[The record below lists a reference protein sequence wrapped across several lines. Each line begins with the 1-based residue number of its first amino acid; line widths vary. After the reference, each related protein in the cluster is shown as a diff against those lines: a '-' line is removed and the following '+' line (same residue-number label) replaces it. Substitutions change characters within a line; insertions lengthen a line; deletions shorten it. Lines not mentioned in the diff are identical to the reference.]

1 MLMRAPLLA
10 LLALPAVVA
19 GPAAGATLDALVRTA
34 AGKPLPDAAVVLE
47 PFAPAAAPKNRARA
61 AVQVPH
67 TQIEQRGAEFSPWV
81 TVVQA
86 GTAVDFPNND
96 TVRHHVY
103 SFSQP
108 KRFEI
113 KLYAGKPGQ
122 PITFDKPG
130 EVVIGCNIHDWM
142 EAYVLVVESPYFG
155 KTGPDGQV
163 HIGNL
168 PAGVCTSASRVAAPA
183 GATTSAGSTSN
194 ARSIDFGARMVIV
207 RLTGRAASLG
217 RSARPRWSGRRRGRS
232 AHARP

>member
-1 MLMRAPLLA
+1 MPQRAFVPALLA
-10 LLALPAVVA
+10 LLVCANP
-19 GPAAGATLDALVRTA
+19 AGARAATFEARVENA
-34 AGKPLPDAAVVLE
+34 AGKPLADAAVVLE
-47 PFAPAAAPKNRARA
+47 PIAPAPAPKNRARA
-61 AVQVPH
+61 APH
-67 TQIEQRGAEFSPWV
+67 AVIEQRGAEFAPYV
-81 TVVQA
+81 TVVQTGA
-86 GTAVDFPNND
+86 AVEFPNND

-163 HIGNL
+163 RIANL
-168 PAGVCTSASRVAAPA
+168 PAGRYRLQLWHPLQKARVPAAEIDIGAAASRV
-183 GATTSAGSTSN
+183 N
-194 ARSIDFGARMVIV
+194 LVLDARAREP
-207 RLTGRAASLG
+207 
-217 RSARPRWSGRRRGRS
+217 RPHYEVDQDRY
-232 AHARP
+232 

>member
-1 MLMRAPLLA
+1 MPMCAPKLLFLA
-10 LLALPAVVA
+10 SLALPMLASA
-19 GPAAGATLDALVRTA
+19 ATLDALVRTP
-34 AGKPLPDAAVVLE
+34 AGKPLADAAVVLE
-47 PFAPAAAPKNRARA
+47 PLGAAPRQAPKNLAH
-61 AVQVPH
+61 AV
-67 TQIEQRGAEFSPWV
+67 IEQRGAEFSPYL
-81 TVVQA
+81 TVVQT

-155 KTGPDGQV
+155 KTGADGQV
-163 HIGNL
+163 HVASL
-168 PAGVCTSASRVAAPA
+168 PAGRYRLQLWHPLQKAQAAGREIEVAPGGSRLDLVLD
-183 GATTSAGSTSN
+183 
-194 ARSIDFGARMVIV
+194 ARAREP
-207 RLTGRAASLG
+207 
-217 RSARPRWSGRRRGRS
+217 RPHTEVDPDRY
-232 AHARP
+232 

>member
-1 MLMRAPLLA
+1 MSVRALWPA
-10 LLALPAVVA
+10 LLALPVLVNA
-19 GPAAGATLDALVRTA
+19 ATLEALVRTP
-34 AGKPLPDAAVVLE
+34 AGNPLLDAAVVLE
-47 PFAPAAAPKNRARA
+47 PLTPAPAARNRPH
-61 AVQVPH
+61 AV
-67 TQIEQRGAEFSPWV
+67 IEQRGTEFIPYV
-81 TVVQA
+81 TVVQT

-103 SFSQP
+103 SFSNP

-163 HIGNL
+163 RIANV
-168 PAGVCTSASRVAAPA
+168 PAGRYRVQLWHPLQKTRVAAGEIEIGSAPA
-183 GATTSAGSTSN
+183 RLN
-194 ARSIDFGARMVIV
+194 LVLDARAREPKPHGEVDQD
-207 RLTGRAASLG
+207 RY
-217 RSARPRWSGRRRGRS
+217 
-232 AHARP
+232 

>member
-1 MLMRAPLLA
+1 MFVRA
-10 LLALPAVVA
+10 LLSALLIAPVFA
-19 GPAAGATLDALVRTA
+19 GAATLDALVQTA
-34 AGKPLPDAAVVLE
+34 AGKPLADAAVVLE
-47 PFAPAAAPKNRARA
+47 PLGAAPGAAARNRPH
-61 AVQVPH
+61 AV
-67 TQIEQRGAEFSPWV
+67 IEQRGTEFIPYV
-81 TVVQA
+81 TVVQT

-142 EAYVLVVESPYFG
+142 EAYVLVVETPYFG

-163 HIGNL
+163 RIANL
-168 PAGVCTSASRVAAPA
+168 PAGRYRVQLWHPLQKTRAAAGEIEVGAAPA
-183 GATTSAGSTSN
+183 RLN
-194 ARSIDFGARMVIV
+194 LVLDARAREHKPHTEVDSD
-207 RLTGRAASLG
+207 RY
-217 RSARPRWSGRRRGRS
+217 
-232 AHARP
+232 

>member
-1 MLMRAPLLA
+1 
-10 LLALPAVVA
+10 
-19 GPAAGATLDALVRTA
+19 
-34 AGKPLPDAAVVLE
+34 
-47 PFAPAAAPKNRARA
+47 
-61 AVQVPH
+61 
-67 TQIEQRGAEFSPWV
+67 V
-81 TVVQA
+81 TVVQT
-86 GTAVDFPNND
+86 GTAVEFPNND

-163 HIGNL
+163 RIANL
-168 PAGVCTSASRVAAPA
+168 PAGRYRLQLWHPLQKTRVPAAEIDIGASASRMNLVLD
-183 GATTSAGSTSN
+183 
-194 ARSIDFGARMVIV
+194 ARAREP
-207 RLTGRAASLG
+207 
-217 RSARPRWSGRRRGRS
+217 RPHYEVDQDRY
-232 AHARP
+232 

>member
-1 MLMRAPLLA
+1 MFARASLPA
-10 LLALPAVVA
+10 LLVVLGLPLAP
-19 GPAAGATLDALVRTA
+19 GAAGATLDARVATPS
-34 AGKPLPDAAVVLE
+34 GKPVLDAVVVLE
-47 PFAPAAAPKNRARA
+47 PLAGAGPAAKNRPH
-61 AVQVPH
+61 AV
-67 TQIEQRGAEFSPWV
+67 IEQRGAEFSPWV

-163 HIGNL
+163 RIANL
-168 PAGVCTSASRVAAPA
+168 PAGRYRLQLWHPLQKAQAAAAEIELAAAPA
-183 GATTSAGSTSN
+183 KLN
-194 ARSIDFGARMVIV
+194 LVLDARAREPK
-207 RLTGRAASLG
+207 
-217 RSARPRWSGRRRGRS
+217 PRTAVDQDSY
-232 AHARP
+232 

>member
-1 MLMRAPLLA
+1 MFLRALPPA
-10 LLALPAVVA
+10 LLALSLASP
-19 GPAAGATLDALVRTA
+19 AGAATFEALIATP

-47 PFAPAAAPKNRARA
+47 PVGGMAASAKNRAH
-61 AVQVPH
+61 AV
-67 TQIEQRGAEFSPWV
+67 IEQRGQEFAPYV
-81 TVVQA
+81 TVVQT

-155 KTGPDGQV
+155 KTGADGQV
-163 HIGNL
+163 RIAGL
-168 PAGVCTSASRVAAPA
+168 PAGRYRLQLWHPLQKTRAA
-183 GATTSAGSTSN
+183 GAEIEVGALPSKLN
-194 ARSIDFGARMVIV
+194 LVLDARAREPKPHTAVDQD
-207 RLTGRAASLG
+207 SY
-217 RSARPRWSGRRRGRS
+217 
-232 AHARP
+232 

>member
-1 MLMRAPLLA
+1 
-10 LLALPAVVA
+10 
-19 GPAAGATLDALVRTA
+19 
-34 AGKPLPDAAVVLE
+34 VVLE
-47 PFAPAAAPKNRARA
+47 PLAPANRQAPKNHPH
-61 AVQVPH
+61 AV
-67 TQIEQRGAEFSPWV
+67 IEQRGAEFAPYV
-81 TVVQA
+81 TVVQT

-155 KTGPDGQV
+155 KTGADGQV
-163 HIGNL
+163 RIANL
-168 PAGVCTSASRVAAPA
+168 PAGRYRLQLWHPLQKARVPA
-183 GATTSAGSTSN
+183 GEIEAGAQPLKLN
-194 ARSIDFGARMVIV
+194 LVLDARAREPKPHTAVDQD
-207 RLTGRAASLG
+207 SY
-217 RSARPRWSGRRRGRS
+217 
-232 AHARP
+232 

>member
-1 MLMRAPLLA
+1 MSVRALWPA
-10 LLALPAVVA
+10 LLALPVLVNA
-19 GPAAGATLDALVRTA
+19 ATLEALVRTP
-34 AGKPLPDAAVVLE
+34 AGNPLLDAAVVLE
-47 PFAPAAAPKNRARA
+47 PLTPAPAARNRPH
-61 AVQVPH
+61 AV
-67 TQIEQRGAEFSPWV
+67 IEQRGTEFIPYV
-81 TVVQA
+81 TVVQT

-103 SFSQP
+103 SFSNP

-163 HIGNL
+163 RIANL
-168 PAGVCTSASRVAAPA
+168 PAGRYRVQLWHPLQKTRVAAGEIEIGSAPA
-183 GATTSAGSTSN
+183 RLN
-194 ARSIDFGARMVIV
+194 LVLDARAREPKPHGEVDQD
-207 RLTGRAASLG
+207 RY
-217 RSARPRWSGRRRGRS
+217 
-232 AHARP
+232 

>member
-1 MLMRAPLLA
+1 MFLRVFLPA
-10 LLALPAVVA
+10 LLALPVCA
-19 GPAAGATLDALVRTA
+19 GTAGAVTLEALIQTPS
-34 AGKPLPDAAVVLE
+34 GKPLVDAAVVLE
-47 PFAPAAAPKNRARA
+47 PVGAPATAPAAASKSRPH
-61 AVQVPH
+61 AV
-67 TQIEQRGAEFSPWV
+67 IEQRGAEFAPYV
-81 TVVQA
+81 TVVQT
-86 GTAVDFPNND
+86 GTPVDFPNKD

-163 HIGNL
+163 RIANL
-168 PAGVCTSASRVAAPA
+168 PAGRY
-183 GATTSAGSTSN
+183 
-194 ARSIDFGARMVIV
+194 
-207 RLTGRAASLG
+207 RLQLWHPLQKAQAAASEIELATVP
-217 RSARPRWSGRRRGRS
+217 ARLNLVLD
-232 AHARP
+232 ARAREPKPHTAVDQDSY

>member
-1 MLMRAPLLA
+1 MPMRAPKLILPA
-10 LLALPAVVA
+10 LLALPAIL
-19 GPAAGATLDALVRTA
+19 AASAAAATLDALVRTPG
-34 AGKPLPDAAVVLE
+34 GKPLPDAAVVLE
-47 PFAPAAAPKNRARA
+47 ALAPTPRQAPKNQAH
-61 AVQVPH
+61 AV
-67 TQIEQRGAEFSPWV
+67 IEQRGAEFSPYV
-81 TVVQA
+81 TVVQT

-163 HIGNL
+163 HIANL
-168 PAGVCTSASRVAAPA
+168 PAGRYRLQLWHPLQKAQAAASEIELAAAPA
-183 GATTSAGSTSN
+183 RLN
-194 ARSIDFGARMVIV
+194 LVLDARAREPKPH
-207 RLTGRAASLG
+207 AAVDQDSY
-217 RSARPRWSGRRRGRS
+217 
-232 AHARP
+232 

>member
-1 MLMRAPLLA
+1 MSLRALWPAFLPAYLPVLLA
-10 LLALPAVVA
+10 LSLAASP
-19 GPAAGATLDALVRTA
+19 AGAATFEALVQTP

-47 PFAPAAAPKNRARA
+47 PAGSAAPAPRNRAHA
-61 AVQVPH
+61 AAHVV
-67 TQIEQRGAEFSPWV
+67 IEQRGQEFAPYV
-81 TVVQA
+81 TVVQT

-155 KTGPDGQV
+155 KTGADGQV
-163 HIGNL
+163 RIANL
-168 PAGVCTSASRVAAPA
+168 PAGRYRVQLWHPLQQSRAPA
-183 GATTSAGSTSN
+183 GEIEVGAQPAKLN
-194 ARSIDFGARMVIV
+194 LVLDARV
-207 RLTGRAASLG
+207 REPKPHTAVDQDSY
-217 RSARPRWSGRRRGRS
+217 
-232 AHARP
+232 